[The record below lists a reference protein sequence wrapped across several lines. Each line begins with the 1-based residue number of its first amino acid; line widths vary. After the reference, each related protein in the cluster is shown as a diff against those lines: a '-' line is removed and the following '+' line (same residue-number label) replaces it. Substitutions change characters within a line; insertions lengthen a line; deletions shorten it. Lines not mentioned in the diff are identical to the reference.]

1 MFLETF
7 IETSVKTYIYEN
19 INSTFVYGIIV
30 GQEYSDALYIPYI
43 AKTPEDTNAKTRK
56 DRKNALEISEDSLYN
71 TSWIWQHSKQAN
83 NMLPG
88 GLDIIGIFVIGTSAF
103 IDSNLNLF
111 KQTLQGL
118 VKNIQNFQIIP
129 QNLLSSNKMLMKIST
144 DLDKEAFI
152 NISAYHI
159 SESNQILDFT
169 DSIKWSY
176 KNFCTKWCQIDSNLL
191 LDWNI
196 LLDIKINKINSTTRY
211 TDNTTLRNQLKQG
224 LKSFINSLNP
234 SYSNEISDASN
245 PKAATFLIN
254 DILLNHQ
261 SADMDKLISDY
272 APNLVNLENDR
283 IKSDSKPYKQSSKN
297 KQKDSISHSPYNK
310 RDSFLD
316 HDTKYDNRFII
327 DILTTLPF
335 NKECSPKQFDNKYP
349 CFLFSMNGSLAVRAY
364 VPPNATVKQALEA
377 FFKDI
382 TRSLS
387 ARCEIIVDEEETYEH
402 ERESK
407 TFFETPS
414 RVFAP
419 LSTTGLTICDYIF
432 RGEESC
438 ECLEPLKELLDLNIE
453 VGQIESDVEKF
464 SDPSEISLTP
474 LASTM
479 SLYENNSNTN
489 LEKITQYTN
498 NILPRSINYNTIMT
512 IVLPIVLLILAYL
525 FKKFSVLIFPP
536 PPE

>member
-111 KQTLQGL
+111 K
-118 VKNIQNFQIIP
+118 
-129 QNLLSSNKMLMKIST
+129 
-144 DLDKEAFI
+144 
-152 NISAYHI
+152 
-159 SESNQILDFT
+159 QILDFT